1 MSRPR
6 RDPYVPNGNGRRRRR
21 RRRAIH
27 ARRRKLIAALF
38 VVALLLVLVPSI
50 GVGGAAVAVGS
61 DCNLDTL
68 RPPRLGE
75 NSFVYA
81 ADGTLLGSIPAEKN
95 RQAVKLGGI
104 SKWLPQATVAIE
116 DRRFYRHDGVDVEGV
131 FRALWKNVSAGE
143 VVQGGSTITQQLV
156 RNLYVSSISRERTVE
171 RKVKE
176 ACLAMK
182 LDRQR
187 SKRWILE
194 TYLNTVYFGNHAYGV
209 EAAAQTYFSKRSANL
224 TLPQAA
230 LLAGLPQAPSVY
242 DPFRNPKAATR
253 RRNQVLRSMLT
264 SRMITRAEHDAAAR
278 TALDL
283 RAGKLY
289 TRIREPYFFSYVRD
303 ELIKAYG
310 AERVR
315 TGGLRVHTTID
326 PQMQI
331 AATRAIRE
339 TLSLKTDPAAAL
351 IAIDPATGSIKAMTA
366 NTPGKK
372 GNQYNLVAQA
382 RRQAGSTFKT
392 FVLAAAVAEG
402 MDPDSTYYVSEPFTY
417 DPKGIDDCDDE
428 RVWCVETYSE
438 EYAGTTSVAS
448 ATLQSDN
455 SVFAKLTLD
464 VGADKVSTMAWR
476 LGIGRRL
483 NAYPAIGL
491 GAIEV
496 SPLEMATAYA
506 TLAAGGIYSKPL
518 AITRVVFAEGEVDTG
533 ARWKPKRKRVIS
545 DGVAYE
551 ITKVLEQNM
560 FSGTGTGAYFG
571 RPAAGKTGTTDNH
584 ADAWFCGYTPNLM
597 TTVWVGHPKA
607 QIPMLNVH
615 GIRVAGGT
623 FPAEIWRKFMEKA
636 TEELP
641 AVSWETPSQWATF
654 TSWDRKYAGGSD
666 DDDGYDDEYDEDYD
680 DGYDEDEDNEY
691 VPQTQPSPAPAPAAA
706 PATTPR
712 PQPPAPR
719 PTTTVAPPPPPP
731 PPLEPPP
738 PTDPELPIP

>member
-6 RDPYVPNGNGRRRRR
+6 RDSGYVANGNGRRRRR
-21 RRRAIH
+21 RRRATH
-27 ARRRKLIAALF
+27 VRRRRLLIALLLLAP
-38 VVALLLVLVPSI
+38 LLVLVPFI
-50 GVGGAAVAVGS
+50 GAGGAAVAVGS
-61 DCNLDTL
+61 DCDLSTL

-75 NSFVYA
+75 NTFVYA
-81 ADGTLLGSIPAEKN
+81 ANGTLLGSIPAEKN
-95 RQAVKLGGI
+95 RQPVKLGGI

-116 DRRFYRHDGVDVEGV
+116 DRRFYQHRGVDVEGV
-131 FRALWKNVSAGE
+131 VRALWKNVSAGE
-143 VVQGGSTITQQLV
+143 VVEGGSTITQQLV
-156 RNLYVSSISRERTVE
+156 RNLYISRERTVQ

-182 LDRQR
+182 LEQER

-209 EAAAQTYFSKRSANL
+209 EAAAQTYFSKRVGNL
-224 TLPQAA
+224 SLPQAA
-230 LLAGLPQAPSVY
+230 LVAGLPQAPTLY
-242 DPFRNPKAATR
+242 DPFRNAKAATR
-253 RRNQVLRSMLT
+253 RRNHVLRAMFAGG
-264 SRMITRAEHDAAAR
+264 MITRGEFAAAAR
-278 TALDL
+278 TKLNL
-283 RAGKLY
+283 KAGKLY
-289 TRIREPYFFSYVRD
+289 TRIREPYFFGYVRD

-326 PQMQI
+326 PNMQ
-331 AATRAIRE
+331 AAARKAMRE
-339 TLSLKTDPAAAL
+339 TLSLKSDPASAL
-351 IAIDPATGSIKAMTA
+351 IAIDPGTGYIKAMTA

-402 MDPDSTYYVSEPFTY
+402 MDPDSTYYVSSPFRY
-417 DPKGIDDCDDE
+417 DPKNIDDCEDE

-438 EYAGTTSVAS
+438 EYAGSTSVTS

-455 SVFAKLTLD
+455 AVYAKLTLD
-464 VGADKVSTMAWR
+464 VGPEKVSGMAWR
-476 LGIGRRL
+476 LGLGRKL
-483 NAYPAIGL
+483 DAYPAIGL

-518 AITRVVFAEGEVDTG
+518 AITRVVFPGGDVDKGE
-533 ARWKPKRKRVIS
+533 RWKPKRKRVIS

-551 ITKVLEQNM
+551 VTKVLEQNM
-560 FSGTGTGAYFG
+560 TGGTGTGAYFG
-571 RPAAGKTGTTDNH
+571 RTSAGKTGTTDNH

-597 TTVWVGHPKA
+597 ATVWVGHPRA
-607 QIPMLNVH
+607 QIPMLDVH

-641 AVSWETPSQWATF
+641 AVSWQTPNNWVNF
-654 TSWDRKYAGGSD
+654 TSWDRKYAGGDDDFDDGS
-666 DDDGYDDEYDEDYD
+666 DDDGYDDD
-680 DGYDEDEDNEY
+680 DGYENGYDDDNTGY
-691 VPQTQPSPAPAPAAA
+691 VAPSPAPAPVTR
-706 PATTPR
+706 PATTPA
-712 PQPPAPR
+712 PPTPVAP
-719 PTTTVAPPPPPP
+719 PPTTVAPPPPPP
-731 PPLEPPP
+731 PPLDPP
-738 PTDPELPIP
+738 PTEPAPDTP